1 MGISGYSHEAH
12 ARYLDFDIRFWYLAG
27 YDYVT
32 VELQVPMMRQ
42 WLTAGDT
49 ALLASAERRWQSEN
63 SGAIQSWSDF
73 ERYPW
78 PKPEDVDFF
87 NLEYVSRH
95 LPEGMQ
101 IIFCTQGG
109 PMENLVT
116 LMGLTPLA
124 LAVHDAPDLV
134 AAIAE
139 RLSEVRET
147 IYAAAVD
154 VPNVGAFWMGD
165 DLGYKT
171 STVLSPRDLRK
182 YVFPYQKRIVDIA
195 HAHDKPFLLHACGNL
210 ARIMDELIDGVGIDA
225 KHSFEDVIMPVAEF
239 KQRWVAAWPC
249 WAGSIWIS
257 FAGTACRR
265 SVPIRARSSK
275 RARPAAAM
283 RWEPAIHQP
292 TMYPLRTISPCS
304 MKARDTR
311 GEATPTMSP
320 HRTSGKGALNGR
332 FQSQTTGRLLR
343 WWTPRTGAYST
354 ESAARR
360 RYESLVANALNTS

>member
-1 MGISGYSHEAH
+1 MKQPDGMLGRLPVPRPDFSNLRQVLLRQGEPARLPNVEFFMDHPIKEGLLGERVPHVVWGDPGYSHEAH

-239 KQRWVAAWPC
+239 KQRWGSRVAVLGGIDMDFLCRHSVQEVRTYTRKVIEACAPGGGY
-249 WAGSIWIS
+249 AL
-257 FAGTACRR
+257 GTGNTPANY
-265 SVPIRARSSK
+265 VPLENYLAMLDEGARY
-275 RARPAAAM
+275 AR
-283 RWEPAIHQP
+283 
-292 TMYPLRTISPCS
+292 
-304 MKARDTR
+304 
-311 GEATPTMSP
+311 
-320 HRTSGKGALNGR
+320 
-332 FQSQTTGRLLR
+332 
-343 WWTPRTGAYST
+343 
-354 ESAARR
+354 
-360 RYESLVANALNTS
+360 